1 MRHCATLRS
10 DLEINFSK
18 FEGAHR
24 REVRVDQRRGASVRV
39 VALHRNF
46 PFDQRALWDALT
58 LAECLSDWFTP
69 ISGDLRPGGRF
80 QLEGNASG
88 TIELCQPPARIG
100 VTWEFGGNV
109 SWVEAE
115 LAHSAAGTA
124 LRLEHSMTLDDAS
137 EEHWRK
143 FGPGATGVGWDMSLV
158 GLAAHLDPG
167 CPSEVRKAGEG
178 WLGTEG
184 GKGFI
189 RHCAGKWYEAHIAS
203 GESREIAKT
212 MADNTAAA
220 YSGE

>member
-1 MRHCATLRS
+1 M
-10 DLEINFSK
+10 DFGK

-24 REVRVDQRRGASVRV
+24 REVRIDSRRGAPVRV
-39 VALHRNF
+39 VALHRDF
-46 PFDQRALWDALT
+46 PSDQRSLWDALT
-58 LAECLSDWFTP
+58 LAECLSDWLTP
-69 ISGDLRPGGRF
+69 ISGDLRPGGRYR
-80 QLEGNASG
+80 LEGNASG

-100 VTWEFGGNV
+100 VTWEFGGNL
-109 SWVEAE
+109 SWVDVEVAR
-115 LAHSAAGTA
+115 ATAGTA
-124 LRLEHSMTLDDAS
+124 LRLEHSMTLDDAP

-143 FGPGATGVGWDMSLV
+143 FGPGATGVGWDMSIV

-167 CPSEVRKAGEG
+167 CPSGVRKAGED

-189 RHCAGKWYEAHIAS
+189 RHCADKWREAHVAS

-220 YSGE
+220 YLGE